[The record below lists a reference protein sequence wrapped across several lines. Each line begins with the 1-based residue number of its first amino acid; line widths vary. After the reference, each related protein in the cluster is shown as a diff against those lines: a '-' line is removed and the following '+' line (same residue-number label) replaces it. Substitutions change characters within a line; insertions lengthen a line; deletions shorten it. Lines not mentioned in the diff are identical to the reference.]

1 MQKLIVNLCRFCALC
16 PLFFVGFTYAYT
28 VAWTH
33 ICDFAWQNET
43 IDMNGGG
50 AISPLDLTTT
60 SQDYQQPLNVWCY
73 NIANDT
79 KTSGQHITLTLQSQ
93 SSTASGNELAL
104 APDATRL
111 SQNTLPIKF
120 CLGKKGATE
129 ICVTQINQPVN
140 YAWGGSSSAPS
151 FAPSMFQE
159 VSGHEP
165 QDPCHYGIGPAGS
178 DCAHL
183 KWGPFKYIAHVHF
196 VTNPIMVVAA
206 PPAPGEYRDT
216 ITALVSGNVGTGLG
230 RFMPT
235 AVDFSAENN
244 PTITLTANLKP
255 DCKIDNAPDVAMSG
269 NFSSQLSQTQ
279 QITLRCTNTTPYSL
293 SFQGANDIA
302 GWHQMKA
309 ESGGGMLRYQI
320 YSDAAH
326 RQIWNNNQ
334 HFVGSGLAQSIPVY
348 YATDPAQPN
357 LAAGT
362 YQDTETVTV
371 SW

>member
-1 MQKLIVNLCRFCALC
+1 MPKLIVNFYRFCALC
-16 PLFFVGFTYAYT
+16 PLFVVSFASAYT
-28 VAWTH
+28 VSWDH
-33 ICDFAWQNET
+33 VCDFAWQNET

-60 SQDYQQPLNVWCY
+60 SQDYQQPLSIWCKS
-73 NIANDT
+73 IANDT
-79 KTSGQHITLTLQSQ
+79 TTLGQHIIFTLQSQ
-93 SSTASGNELAL
+93 SNTTSGNELAL
-104 APDATRL
+104 APMQAQL
-111 SQNTLPIKF
+111 SPNNLPIKF
-120 CLGKKGATE
+120 CLGKKGATQ
-129 ICVTQINQPVN
+129 ICVTQINQQVE
-140 YAWGGSSSAPS
+140 YAWGGKGAS
-151 FAPSMFQE
+151 FVPFMFQQ
-159 VSGHEP
+159 VTGHEP
-165 QDPCHYGIGPAGS
+165 DDPCHGGSGPAGDVS
-178 DCAHL
+178 VWNPL
-183 KWGPFKYIAHVHF
+183 FRGPYNNIAHVHF
-196 VTNPIMVVAA
+196 VTNPVMIKGA
-206 PPAPGEYRDT
+206 PPAPGKYSDV
-216 ITALVSGNVGTGLG
+216 ITALISGNVGTGMKGLW
-230 RFMPT
+230 PT
-235 AVDFSAENN
+235 AVDFSTQNN

-255 DCKIDNAPDVAMSG
+255 DCRIDSAPDVAMSG

-293 SFQGANDIA
+293 SFQGANDSA

-309 ESGGGMLRYQI
+309 QTGDSMLRYRI